1 MKLLKF
7 FEHNLKKNLRT
18 CLPVEV
24 QSFDSAT
31 MTVNVKPLIQGIRAA
46 EGGREIKTETGE
58 KILVEDYQ
66 LPSIL
71 DLPICL
77 LWQGSI
83 GITIPII
90 AGMQGMAIVCDRD
103 IRLWK
108 SSRVLSRQASLR
120 KSNINDSF
128 FLPFLPQAIE
138 NYSNEAVE
146 IRNGET
152 KLSVG
157 NGGVNITGNL
167 IVNGIDFLTHSH
179 LYNDNGTP
187 TQTGEPE

>member
-24 QSFDSAT
+24 ESFNSST
-31 MTVNVKPLIQGIRAA
+31 MTVNVKPLIQGIRTS

-58 KILVEDYQ
+58 IILIEDYQ

-71 DLPICL
+71 DLPVRL
-77 LWQGSI
+77 LWQGNM
-83 GITIPII
+83 GITIPIT

-108 SSRVLSRQASLR
+108 SSRASSRQASLR
-120 KSNINDSF
+120 KFNINDSF
-128 FLPFLPQAIE
+128 FLPGIPQEIE
-138 NYSNEAVE
+138 DYSNEAIE

-157 NGGVNITGNL
+157 SEGVDITGNL
-167 IVNGIDFLTHSH
+167 VVNGIDFLTHTH